1 MRAIRAPAG
10 DLLAATDQELDDRA
24 RRHRLHGVC
33 APWPSASSTPR
44 PVARVGTEPKK
55 AQTRPAMTS
64 TVADSAITRMAGG
77 MRLMR

>member
-1 MRAIRAPAG
+1 MRAIRASASTCWP
-10 DLLAATDQELDDRA
+10 
-24 RRHRLHGVC
+24 RLTKSSTTGPDTTGCTVWD
-33 APWPSASSTPR
+33 ALPSASNTPR